1 MILTCLHEITVEVNT
16 MSIRK
21 KLLFVV
27 AFIMVSAVI
36 SVGTYVA
43 LRLPIDRV
51 DREQR
56 ILADLRIA
64 ILNETAQLNELSS
77 KPFNN
82 QLDVYQSSSRATTAE
97 FVRSESITL
106 LPRIIPTVRTSLDT
120 IRKLKIVHD
129 KSVSDFLFSVM
140 NVQGDAQTVGTA
152 RQNFTLFSLMEKSLT
167 GGTEIA
173 GAARGDV
180 GALLNGIAGLSDVM
194 ERSTST
200 IATENSAIAAKVRA
214 LSTRA
219 NVFSIGLAI
228 LMMLIGL
235 VLSTV
240 LTNSI
245 ARSVKNVEAGIAL
258 LGSGDLTATFTVRTR
273 DEIGSLSGN
282 LSTVVASLRGS
293 LNEVK
298 MVSRENIRIKENLI
312 AVTTQTSVAAHQM
325 GESTRAIGAQILTLD
340 ENVARTTNSVSN
352 ISENIQSLNQQIQ
365 EQSSMVE
372 ESTAAVNEM
381 ISSINNIASVAEKR
395 KAATE
400 ELVTAIEAGS
410 QKMATTFEL
419 VTQINE
425 SVESIKEITDLIGG
439 IAAQTNLLAMNAA
452 IEAAHAGDAGR
463 GFAVVAQEIRK
474 LAEAASQSSQ
484 QIAGN
489 LKRIVERIGSADSSG
504 NAMKDAFLLI
514 DSDARS
520 LAAALAEI
528 FSSMNELRVGGGQI
542 LEAMTVLRG
551 VSSTVDDGS
560 MNITQSSAEIRGAMM
575 IMQQVTGNV
584 RSGIS
589 DIQSGMSEIGASTSN
604 VRDVATR
611 LGELGETLNT
621 SLIGFKTDQI

>member
-120 IRKLKIVHD
+120 IRKLKSVHD

>member
-1 MILTCLHEITVEVNT
+1 

>member
-1 MILTCLHEITVEVNT
+1 

-214 LSTRA
+214 LSIRA

-340 ENVARTTNSVSN
+340 ENVARTTSSVSN

>member
-1 MILTCLHEITVEVNT
+1 MEVNT
-16 MSIRK
+16 VSIRK

-27 AFIMVSAVI
+27 AFIMVSVVI

-51 DREQR
+51 DQEQR

-64 ILNETAQLNELSS
+64 ILNETVQLNELSS

-106 LPRIIPTVRTSLDT
+106 LPRIVPTVRTSLDT
-120 IRKLKIVHD
+120 IRKLKSVHD
-129 KSVSDFLFSVM
+129 KAVSDFLFSVM
-140 NVQGDAQTVGTA
+140 NIQGDAQTVGTG
-152 RQNFTLFSLMEKSLT
+152 QQSFTLFSLIERSLT
-167 GGTEIA
+167 GGTDIA

-180 GALLNGIAGLSDVM
+180 GALLNGIAGLSDLM
-194 ERSTST
+194 ERSAST
-200 IATENSAIAAKVRA
+200 IVTENSTIAAKVRA

-235 VLSTV
+235 VLSAI

-245 ARSVKNVEAGIAL
+245 ARSVENIEAGIAL

-273 DEIGSLSGN
+273 DEIGRLSGN

-298 MVSRENIRIKENLI
+298 VVSRENIRIKENLI

-325 GESTRAIGAQILTLD
+325 GDSTHAIGAQILTLD
-340 ENVARTTNSVSN
+340 ENVARTTNSVGN
-352 ISENIQSLNQQIQ
+352 ISQSIQSLNQQIQ

-372 ESTAAVNEM
+372 QSTAAVNEM

-400 ELVTAIEAGS
+400 ELVTAIESGS
-410 QKMATTFEL
+410 QRMATTFEL

-463 GFAVVAQEIRK
+463 GFAVVAEEIRK
-474 LAEAASQSSQ
+474 LAEAASRSSQ

-489 LKRIVERIGSADSSG
+489 LKLIVAKIGSADSSG

-520 LAAALAEI
+520 LAAALTEI
-528 FSSMNELRVGGGQI
+528 FSSMNELRAGGGQI

-560 MNITQSSAEIRGAMM
+560 LNITQSSAEIRDAMM
-575 IMQQVTGNV
+575 IMQKVTGQV

-589 DIQSGMSEIGASTSN
+589 DIQAGMNDIDASATN

-611 LGELGETLNT
+611 LGELGETLNV
-621 SLIGFKTDQI
+621 SLTGFKTD

>member
-1 MILTCLHEITVEVNT
+1 MEVNT
-16 MSIRK
+16 VSIRK

-27 AFIMVSAVI
+27 AFIMVSVVI

-51 DREQR
+51 DQEQR

-64 ILNETAQLNELSS
+64 ILNETVQLNELSS

-106 LPRIIPTVRTSLDT
+106 LPRIVPTVRTSLDT
-120 IRKLKIVHD
+120 IRKLKSVHD
-129 KSVSDFLFSVM
+129 KAVSDFLFSVM
-140 NVQGDAQTVGTA
+140 NIQGDAQTVGTG
-152 RQNFTLFSLMEKSLT
+152 QQSFTLFSLIERSLT
-167 GGTEIA
+167 GGTDIA

-180 GALLNGIAGLSDVM
+180 GALLNGIAGLSDLM
-194 ERSTST
+194 ERSAST
-200 IATENSAIAAKVRA
+200 IVTENSTIAAKVRA

-235 VLSTV
+235 VLSAI

-245 ARSVKNVEAGIAL
+245 ARSVENIEAGIAL

-273 DEIGSLSGN
+273 DEIGRLSGN

-298 MVSRENIRIKENLI
+298 VVSRENIRIKENLI

-325 GESTRAIGAQILTLD
+325 GDSTHAIGAQILTLD
-340 ENVARTTNSVSN
+340 ENVARTTNSVGN
-352 ISENIQSLNQQIQ
+352 ISQSIQSLNQQIQ

-372 ESTAAVNEM
+372 QSTAAVNEM

-400 ELVTAIEAGS
+400 ELVTAIESGS

-463 GFAVVAQEIRK
+463 GFAVVAEEIRK
-474 LAEAASQSSQ
+474 LAEAASRSSQ

-489 LKRIVERIGSADSSG
+489 LKLIVAKIGSADSSG

-520 LAAALAEI
+520 LAAALTEI
-528 FSSMNELRVGGGQI
+528 FSSMNELRAGGGQI

-560 MNITQSSAEIRGAMM
+560 LNITQSSAEIRDAMM
-575 IMQQVTGNV
+575 IMQKVTGQV

-589 DIQSGMSEIGASTSN
+589 DIQAGMNDIDASATN

-611 LGELGETLNT
+611 LGELGETLNV
-621 SLIGFKTDQI
+621 SLTGFKTD

>member
-1 MILTCLHEITVEVNT
+1 

-120 IRKLKIVHD
+120 IRKLKSVHD

-214 LSTRA
+214 LSIRA

-621 SLIGFKTDQI
+621 SLIGFKTD